1 MFVLGLLVNEDSAAR
16 LRRVSRAWHHAE
28 TGQGEVWWQLY
39 VVHRALED
47 AQNTDPTLGW
57 L

>member
-1 MFVLGLLVNEDSAAR
+1 MFVLGLLVNEGSAAR
-16 LRRVSRAWHHAE
+16 LRRVRQAWHRAE

-39 VVHRALED
+39 VVHHAPED
-47 AQNTDPTLGW
+47 AQNKDPMQGW